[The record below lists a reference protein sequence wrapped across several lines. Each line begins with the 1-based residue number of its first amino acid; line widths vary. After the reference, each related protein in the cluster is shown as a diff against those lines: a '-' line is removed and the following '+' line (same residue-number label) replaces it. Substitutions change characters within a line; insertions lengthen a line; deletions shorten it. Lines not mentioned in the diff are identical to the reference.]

1 MKKLILKWFTHNRGE
16 IFTLIFTE
24 QEQTAILNALWRR
37 SQDDKDNGMPQ
48 NETIK
53 LTCKKLAM
61 ELH

>member
-1 MKKLILKWFTHNRGE
+1 MKKLILKWFTSNRSE

-24 QEQTAILNALWRR
+24 QEQTAILNSLWRR
-37 SQDDKDNGMPQ
+37 SQDDTDKGSLQ
-48 NETIK
+48 NENIK